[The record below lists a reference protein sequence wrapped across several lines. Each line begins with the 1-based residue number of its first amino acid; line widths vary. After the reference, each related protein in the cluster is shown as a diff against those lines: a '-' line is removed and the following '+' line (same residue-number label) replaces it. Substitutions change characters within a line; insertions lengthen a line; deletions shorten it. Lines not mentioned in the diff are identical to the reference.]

1 MPPTEPRA
9 LCVSIHDVAP
19 ETWPDCACLQRAIE
33 AVADIPLTWLVVP
46 RYHGSAVAAP
56 AMERTLDAMLAQG
69 HELALHGYT
78 HLDSAA
84 PGGGWRGRFLRN
96 VYTTGEGEFAAID
109 AAEARQRIALGL
121 AWFSERGWPAH
132 GFVPPAWLLSGG
144 AWNAVR
150 EAGFDYTTTFT
161 RFHLLKAGASLWS
174 PSLVYTARNT
184 AGRLV
189 SPRMAD
195 ALAAWLAA
203 APLVRLSLHPADARH
218 PALVRHA
225 QRLVARLL
233 ADRQPLTK
241 AGFAAAFGATVPIR
255 RRLPS
260 ATDPSLHKSGWSNQS
275 E

>member
-1 MPPTEPRA
+1 VPPTEPKA

-19 ETWPDCACLQRAIE
+19 DTWPDCACLQRAIQ

-46 RYHGSAVAAP
+46 RYHDRVLAAP
-56 AMERTLDAMLAQG
+56 AMERALDAVLEQG

-84 PGGGWRGRFLRN
+84 PGGGWRSRFLRG

-121 AWFSERGWPAH
+121 AWFAERGWPVH
-132 GFVPPAWLLSGG
+132 GFVPPAWLLSEG

-150 EAGFDYTTTFT
+150 HSGFDYTTTFT
-161 RFHLLKAGASLWS
+161 HFHLLKTGAALWS
-174 PSLVYTARNT
+174 PSLVYTARNA
-184 AGRLV
+184 AGRLL
-189 SPRMAD
+189 SPRLAD
-195 ALAAWLAA
+195 ILAARLAP

-218 PALVRHA
+218 PALIRHA
-225 QRLVARLL
+225 QRLVERLL

-241 AGFAAAFGATVPIR
+241 AGFAAAHGAMVPTR
-255 RRLPS
+255 RRHPS
-260 ATDPSLHKSGWSNQS
+260 ASGQNHHKSGWDTRS